1 MNAAID
7 RERLRRLRGRNLAL
21 ALALGGFAIL
31 FFVIT
36 LVKLGGNV
44 FGPQ

>member
-1 MNAAID
+1 MNGFMEP
-7 RERLRRLRGRNLAL
+7 ERLRRLRSRNLAL
-21 ALALGGFAIL
+21 ALTLGGFAVL

>member
-1 MNAAID
+1 MNGVGD
-7 RERLRRLRGRNLAL
+7 PERLKRLRGRNLAL
-21 ALALGGFAIL
+21 AVTLGGFAIL
-31 FFVIT
+31 FFIIT

>member
-1 MNAAID
+1 MNMVMDPD
-7 RERLRRLRGRNLAL
+7 RMRRLKGRNLAL
-21 ALALGGFAIL
+21 ALTLGGFAML

-36 LVKLGGNV
+36 LVKLGGDV

>member
-1 MNAAID
+1 MNALID
-7 RERLRRLRGRNLAL
+7 PERVRRLRSRNLAL
-21 ALALGGFAIL
+21 ALTLGGFAVL

>member
-1 MNAAID
+1 MTMVMDPD
-7 RERLRRLRGRNLAL
+7 RMRRLKGRNLAL
-21 ALALGGFAIL
+21 ALTLGGFAML

-36 LVKLGGNV
+36 LVKLGGDV